1 MHFIESNMPSVLRSI
16 FQGESFHNVYVYLV
30 YFKYL
35 IVLFVNYISKKIFF
49 KEASKRETKKD
60 GESPGGPEVR
70 ALCFHRRG
78 TGSIPGRETDP
89 TRSEARQAN
98 KQPRNCAEE
107 SASLQRCVCQW
118 VWKGLLDPTP
128 ASLTWPPGGSIS
140 LPPLRT
146 AARCFLETTVL

>member
-60 GESPGGPEVR
+60 GESPGGPVVR
-70 ALCFHRRG
+70 TLCFHCRG
-78 TGSIPGRETDP
+78 HEFHLWLEDPHMLCGAAKKKQKTNTKTKGREKKLPDKLT
-89 TRSEARQAN
+89 
-98 KQPRNCAEE
+98 
-107 SASLQRCVCQW
+107 CQ
-118 VWKGLLDPTP
+118 
-128 ASLTWPPGGSIS
+128 
-140 LPPLRT
+140 
-146 AARCFLETTVL
+146 